1 RDYLNYLNK
10 MRLGRLPNNFWV
22 PRCLFSPQE

>member
-1 RDYLNYLNK
+1 
-10 MRLGRLPNNFWV
+10 RLGRLPNNFWV

>member
-1 RDYLNYLNK
+1 

>member
-1 RDYLNYLNK
+1 NQ

>member
-1 RDYLNYLNK
+1 Q

>member
-1 RDYLNYLNK
+1 YLNQ